1 MTGITAN
8 DFFKLKSTSQLT
20 YADEK
25 VFFVENSVDE
35 KRNSYQTEIKS
46 VNEKG
51 VIQTWANGKG
61 INSNLV
67 VVQENLYFTAHDETS
82 RKNQLFSVNFHGGI
96 PTQLTFEKTDVI
108 NLIASHDGSI
118 VFYQTKESELENKF
132 KTSEFPK
139 TREINRL
146 INRLDGTGWFD
157 EKAVYRTFEFD
168 VENQASSQI
177 FEKDDQINF
186 LDVSS
191 NNQQLLFSEKNQPK
205 NDLDFGEGI
214 YAYNLT
220 NKKTTFVTESEPAG
234 QFYDAKFSPD
244 LTKILLVGN
253 DEHLVNNTKQELYLY
268 TIENKKVVNLTR
280 HADFDFDCHL
290 AADFEQQT
298 SGHVIAWLD
307 NANYFFTAGYHGHS
321 QAFTGS
327 GTQFRIVYNETNQ
340 IYDFALLPNAQIAFS
355 ISAQEKAN
363 EIIKLDLKNNGRF
376 KLYNPNLK
384 FETTHEYAHVEHFNF
399 QTEDGWNHDGWYMQA
414 VNPKDP
420 RNIPVLLY
428 VHGGP
433 HAAYGESFFHE
444 FQVHANHGYAVV
456 FVNPRGSTTYG
467 QEFETAV
474 IGHYGEKD
482 YSDVL
487 SGLDYALDHFPEL
500 DRKRQYIAGGSYGGF
515 MTSWA
520 VGHTNRFKA
529 AVTQRSVINWISM
542 WGTSDIGW
550 YFNKSE
556 LGLDLYDS
564 QGVTEYWKRSPLAY
578 AKNVKTPLLIQ
589 HGEWDMRCPIEQSE
603 QFYTA
608 LKQNGNETKFIRYP
622 QSFHGISRDGLPSLR
637 IKRLFDIQAW
647 IDSHQ

>member
-8 DFFKLKSTSQLT
+8 DLFKLKSTSQLA
-20 YADEK
+20 YADGK
-25 VFFVENSVDE
+25 IFFVENSVDE

-46 VNEKG
+46 VDDRG

-67 VVQENLYFTAHDETS
+67 IVQENLYFTAHDEITK
-82 RKNQLFSVNFHGGI
+82 KNQLFSINFHGGI

-108 NLIASHDGSI
+108 DLFASHDGSI
-118 VFYQTKESELENKF
+118 LFYQTKKSDLENKF

-146 INRLDGTGWFD
+146 INRLDGVGWFD
-157 EKAVYRTFEFD
+157 EKAIYRTFKFD
-168 VENQASSQI
+168 VENQAANQI
-177 FEKDDQINF
+177 FEKDNPISL

-191 NNQQLLFSEKNQPK
+191 NNRELLFSEKNQPK

-214 YAYNLT
+214 YAYDLA
-220 NKKTTFVTESEPAG
+220 NKKLTFVTESETAG

-244 LTKILLVGN
+244 ITKILLVGN

-268 TIENKKVVNLTR
+268 TIENKKMTNLTR
-280 HADFDFDCHL
+280 HANFDIDCHL

-298 SGHVIAWLD
+298 SGRVLAWLD

-340 IYDFALLPNAQIAFS
+340 IYDFSLLPNAQIAFS
-355 ISAQEKAN
+355 VSAQNKAN
-363 EIIKLDLKNNGRF
+363 EIVKLDLKNNGRF
-376 KLYNPNLK
+376 ELYNPNVK
-384 FETTHEYAHVEHFNF
+384 FEAAHEYAHVEHFNF

-414 VNPKDP
+414 INPKDP
-420 RNIPVLLY
+420 RNVPVLLY

-444 FQVHANHGYAVV
+444 FQVHASHGYAVV

-500 DRKRQYIAGGSYGGF
+500 DRTRQYIAGGSYGGF

-529 AVTQRSVINWISM
+529 AITQRSVINWISM

-556 LGLDLYDS
+556 LGLDLYDD
-564 QGVTEYWKRSPLAY
+564 QGLVEYWKRSPLAY

-637 IKRLFDIQAW
+637 IKRLFDIQEW